1 MKILWNIVLGLLS
14 VLSAAVL
21 ILQDFVL
28 PALTPALS
36 VILRLVMAVCVQT
49 LFLRF
54 FEKRIV
60 QYIPILAAAVCTI
73 WGFFLYLSSP
83 SWVGVTF
90 QSFLADYATFLLGC
104 CLVWGASWL
113 APRLLPRIKKALKAR
128 KRAKKKK
135 KKKQAK

>member
-28 PALTPALS
+28 PALTPTLS
-36 VILRLVMAVCVQT
+36 VILRLVMAVCVQW
-49 LFLRF
+49 LFLRLF
-54 FEKRIV
+54 KKRVIV
-60 QYIPILAAAVCTI
+60 YIPSLAAAVCTV

-90 QSFLADYATFLLGC
+90 KSFLADYVTFLLGC
-104 CLVWGASWL
+104 CLVWGVSRL
-113 APRLLPRIKKALKAR
+113 IPRILPRIKKALKAK
-128 KRAKKKK
+128 KRTKKKK